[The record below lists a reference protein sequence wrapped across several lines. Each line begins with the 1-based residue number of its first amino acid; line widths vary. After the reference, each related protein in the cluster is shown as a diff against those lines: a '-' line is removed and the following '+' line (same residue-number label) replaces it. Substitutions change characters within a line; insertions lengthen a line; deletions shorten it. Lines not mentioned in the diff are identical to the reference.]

1 MYEYPVCD
9 TNSLKLII
17 HKLYNYYFMKNKNK

>member
-9 TNSLKLII
+9 INSLKLTFIN
-17 HKLYNYYFMKNKNK
+17 YNYYFMKNKNK